1 MTLGMSTL
9 TATAYLNASFNNTSY
24 AVTQAYVKLH
34 VGDPGSAGT
43 ANAAVETT
51 RKAVSFGTPTGTST
65 VTIANDV
72 AVTWTT
78 IAGSEDA
85 SHFSLWDAV
94 SGGNYL
100 GSGLNT
106 AGAYVAGDTYD
117 VAIGALTV
125 SLSCA
130 A

>member
-1 MTLGMSTL
+1 MTLGMSTY
-9 TATAYLNASFNNTSY
+9 TATAWLNTIGNNTSF
-24 AVTQAYVKLH
+24 AVTNIFVKLH
-34 VGDPGSAGT
+34 VGDPGAAGT

-51 RKAVSFGTPTGTST
+51 RKSISFGAPTGTTT

-85 SHFSLWDAV
+85 SHFSLWDNV
-94 SGGNYL
+94 SAGNYL

-125 SLSCA
+125 ALSCA